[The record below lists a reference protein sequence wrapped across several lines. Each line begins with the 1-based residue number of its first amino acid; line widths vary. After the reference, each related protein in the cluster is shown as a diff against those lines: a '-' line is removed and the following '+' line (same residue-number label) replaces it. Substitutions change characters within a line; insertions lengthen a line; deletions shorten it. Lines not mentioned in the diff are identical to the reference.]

1 MEALMAQALSYCT
14 TKLFSHAVLP
24 LVMIKPQPV
33 ANANDDNPL
42 GPCPSIPVRMIA
54 RDRRVP

>member
-1 MEALMAQALSYCT
+1 MEVLMAQALSYCT

-24 LVMIKPQPV
+24 LVMIRPQPV

-42 GPCPSIPVRMIA
+42 GLRPGIPVRVIV
-54 RDRRVP
+54 RDRMVP